1 VSRRARLLLFV
12 GSAIVLAIVLGLG
25 LAGLPRFGHANA
37 DYGRI
42 LNAASVPERHI
53 TDVVTAVNFDYRGVD
68 TMGEE
73 FIFFAAVAG
82 ALLLLAPQGDETP
95 AHASDAA
102 TARWVPPT
110 SDAVRVLGLALVGP
124 TVLFGLYVVAH
135 GHLTPGG
142 GFQGG
147 VVLATGVLLVYL
159 AGEYQHLHGLYPDPA
174 IERVES
180 AGAAGYVALGLIGLV
195 VSTGF
200 LVNWGPLGRVGQLNS
215 AGIVPLINV
224 AVGAEVGAGF
234 VLLLSAFLRQAIVL
248 RRRPPARHRLGE
260 PTGEQP

>member
-1 VSRRARLLLFV
+1 VSRRARLILFV
-12 GSAIVLAIVLGLG
+12 ASAAVLAAVLAVGF
-25 LAGLPRFGHANA
+25 AGLPRFGHPSA

-42 LNAASVPERHI
+42 VNAISVPERHA
-53 TDVVTAVNFDYRGVD
+53 TDVVTAVNFDYRGFD

-73 FIFFAAVAG
+73 FIFFAAVTG
-82 ALLLLAPQGDETP
+82 VVLLLGAQPDETP

-102 TARWVPPT
+102 TGRWVPPT

-124 TVLFGLYVVAH
+124 SVLFGLYVVLH

-159 AGEYQHLHGLYPDPA
+159 AGEYQHLHGLYPDPG
-174 IERVES
+174 IE
-180 AGAAGYVALGLIGLV
+180 GAEALGATGYVAIGLV
-195 VSTGF
+195 GLVASSGF
-200 LVNWGPLGRVGQLNS
+200 LVNWGPLGRVGELNS
-215 AGIVPLINV
+215 AGVIPLINL

-234 VLLLSAFLRQAIVL
+234 VLLLSAFLRQTIVL
-248 RRRPPARHRLGE
+248 RRRPPARHALGDR
-260 PTGEQP
+260 P